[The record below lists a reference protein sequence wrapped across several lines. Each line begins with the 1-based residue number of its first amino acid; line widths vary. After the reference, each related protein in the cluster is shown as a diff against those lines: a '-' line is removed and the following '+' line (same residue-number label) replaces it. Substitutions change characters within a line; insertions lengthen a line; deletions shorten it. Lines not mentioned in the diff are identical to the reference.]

1 MSSPHTTSETLT
13 AEHRARLEQ
22 IQQKFEEMLDTGKGD
37 AFGWLEQELAAL
49 GEDPALQALRAAV
62 LVLRA
67 EALVDL
73 EENEAAL
80 EDAEQALSLGV
91 AAEEKAAA
99 HCVAGWAYFNLEDYE
114 RAREK
119 FAEALALMPDE
130 VMYLH
135 GHALTLLELGEYEQA
150 RSELTHAIYL
160 DDEDAS
166 LYALRSEIQI
176 HLEDIESAER
186 DIRNACEL
194 DEDEPDYALSLARLL
209 LITQRVDEA
218 LALMNDVIGDG
229 HEASLEAL
237 LFRSHVRLLA
247 GQNKEASEDAM
258 RASNRFP
265 DEAFAFVQ
273 LANVQLAQGKTAM
286 AMRAAERAV
295 GLDASLPDAYLAR
308 GTALHL
314 SGKSEEARKD
324 LERASAAPAELPM
337 LLLGSAFELTGGA
350 GLDNT
355 ILEMLKQQE
364 KPAGGGAGG
373 GGFEDAFAALGG
385 LGGMPGMGNLDPMA
399 MLSQMFDESGNIRGP
414 LKPLFEMA
422 LKNAPKIMQN
432 MPESMKANLGGIDPE
447 KLDLSNVSTD
457 QIEEQMREFYR
468 TMKKSKTPK
477 EPGSDEE

>member
-1 MSSPHTTSETLT
+1 
-13 AEHRARLEQ
+13 
-22 IQQKFEEMLDTGKGD
+22 
-37 AFGWLEQELAAL
+37 
-49 GEDPALQALRAAV
+49 
-62 LVLRA
+62 
-67 EALVDL
+67 
-73 EENEAAL
+73 
-80 EDAEQALSLGV
+80 
-91 AAEEKAAA
+91 
-99 HCVAGWAYFNLEDYE
+99 
-114 RAREK
+114 
-119 FAEALALMPDE
+119 
-130 VMYLH
+130 
-135 GHALTLLELGEYEQA
+135 
-150 RSELTHAIYL
+150 
-160 DDEDAS
+160 
-166 LYALRSEIQI
+166 
-176 HLEDIESAER
+176 
-186 DIRNACEL
+186 
-194 DEDEPDYALSLARLL
+194 
-209 LITQRVDEA
+209 
-218 LALMNDVIGDG
+218 
-229 HEASLEAL
+229 
-237 LFRSHVRLLA
+237 
-247 GQNKEASEDAM
+247 
-258 RASNRFP
+258 
-265 DEAFAFVQ
+265 AFAFVQ

-314 SGKSEEARKD
+314 SGKPEEARKD

-457 QIEEQMREFYR
+457 QIEEQMREFY
-468 TMKKSKTPK
+468 
-477 EPGSDEE
+477 